1 MMELFCEKKEKIPIW
16 QFSIYAF
23 DIYLIQQTYQ
33 VSSSILNQTTL
44 NLKIILE

>member
-33 VSSSILNQTTL
+33 DIKYLQVFLIKPLL
-44 NLKIILE
+44 I

>member
-1 MMELFCEKKEKIPIW
+1 MELFLWKKEEIPIW

-33 VSSSILNQTTL
+33 VSSSILIKPL
-44 NLKIILE
+44 LI